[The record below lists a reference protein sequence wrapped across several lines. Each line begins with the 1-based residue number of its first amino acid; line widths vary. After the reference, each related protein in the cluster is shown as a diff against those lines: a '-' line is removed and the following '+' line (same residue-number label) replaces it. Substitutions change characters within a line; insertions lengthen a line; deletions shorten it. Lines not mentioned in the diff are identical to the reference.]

1 MTVEVQGLIAPGFEV
16 VRKAF
21 VTNFEQ
27 HGEVGAACSLYVGE
41 EKVVDIW
48 GGIANVDSDSPWQE
62 DTLQLVFSAAKAV
75 TATCI
80 HMLVER
86 GKLDLDEPVSNYWP
100 EFSVNRKEQI
110 TTRMVLSH
118 RAGLAAVDGDFVLE
132 DILAWDPVVKAIA
145 QQAPNWTPGTEHGYH
160 ARSFGWILGEILRRI
175 EGISVG
181 QFIQREIATPLD
193 IDVYVGLPED
203 QYPRCSKVVPPEGGM
218 ARLADLLGSN
228 SLTYRVMHGPSEL
241 FDYDQ
246 LWNRP
251 DVLACEMPS
260 SNAVSDARS
269 LAKFYAALSGQL
281 PGLSLL
287 SEATLT
293 EACKVHSEGPD
304 KVVLVPTRFGLGYAL
319 APYLAAKAGPKS
331 FGHAGAGGSL
341 ALADSEAGISFGYVA
356 NRMLFDPKGD
366 PRTRSLIEAVYKS
379 I

>member
-1 MTVEVQGLIAPGFEV
+1 MTVEIQGLITPGFEGV
-16 VRKAF
+16 GDAF
-21 VTNFEQ
+21 ALNFER

-48 GGIANVDSDSPWQE
+48 GGRANVDCDVPWQE
-62 DTLQLVFSAAKAV
+62 DTLQLVFSAAKAI

-86 GKLDLDEPVSNYWP
+86 GKLHLDEPVATYWP
-100 EFSVNRKEQI
+100 EFGVNGKEHI

-132 DILAWDPVVKAIA
+132 EILAWDPVVEAIA
-145 QQAPNWTPGTEHGYH
+145 RQTPNWSPDTEHGYH

-175 EGISVG
+175 EGVSVG
-181 QFIQREIATPLD
+181 QFIQHEIADSLG
-193 IDVYVGLPED
+193 IDVYIGLPDD
-203 QYPRCSKVVPPEGGM
+203 QYQRCSKVVPPEGGM
-218 ARLADLLGSN
+218 ARLADLLGSD

-246 LWNRP
+246 MWNRP

-260 SNAVSDARS
+260 SNAVTDARS
-269 LAKFYAALSGQL
+269 LAKFYAALNGQL
-281 PGLSLL
+281 PGVSLL
-287 SEATLT
+287 SRATLD
-293 EACKVHSEGPD
+293 AVSKVHSEGTD

-319 APYLAAKAGPKS
+319 VPFLAANAGSES
-331 FGHAGAGGSL
+331 FGHAGAGGSI
-341 ALADSEAGISFGYVA
+341 AFADPVAGLGFGYVA
-356 NRMLFDPKGD
+356 NKMLFDPEGD
-366 PRTRSLIEAVYKS
+366 RRSYSLIEAIYKA